1 MYYYISGILALCTPT
16 MAVIDCSGV
25 GYKLTISANTLS
37 KLAGKD
43 GTKVKLYTYFSV
55 REDAQEL
62 YGFFTEEEHLAFTM
76 LISVS
81 GVGPKAA
88 IAILSVLTPEKL
100 SLAIST
106 GNAKEISKAQGVGAK
121 TAARVVLELK
131 DSASKLAGEGG
142 DISVD
147 DIASKALSADSKL
160 ADVEAA
166 LTVLG
171 YSRSEIAYAL
181 KGVDKSLD
189 AEEIIRLA
197 LRNLMK

>member
-1 MYYYISGILALCTPT
+1 MFYYISGTLALTTPT

-43 GTKVKLYTYFSV
+43 GTRVKLYTYFSV

-62 YGFFTEEEHLAFTM
+62 YGFFTEEEQLAFTM

-131 DSASKLAGEGG
+131 DSAGKLAG
-142 DISVD
+142 DSDVASYDSVD
-147 DIASKALSADSKL
+147 NVISSDSKL

-171 YSRSEIAYAL
+171 YSRSEVAFAL
-181 KGVDKSLD
+181 RGVDKSLD

>member
-1 MYYYISGILALCTPT
+1 MFYYISGTLALCTPT
-16 MAVIDCSGV
+16 VAVIDCSGV

-131 DSASKLAGEGG
+131 DSAGKLAG
-142 DISVD
+142 DSDVTSYDSVD
-147 DIASKALSADSKL
+147 TVISSDSKL

-171 YSRSEIAYAL
+171 YSRSEVAYSL
-181 KGVDKSLD
+181 RGVDKSLD

>member
-1 MYYYISGILALCTPT
+1 MFYYISGTLAICTPT

-37 KLAGKD
+37 KLAGKEN
-43 GTKVKLYTYFSV
+43 GKVKLYTYFSV

-76 LISVS
+76 LIGVS
-81 GVGPKAA
+81 GIGPKAA

-106 GNAKEISKAQGVGAK
+106 GDAKAISKAQGVGAK

-131 DSASKLAGEGG
+131 DKAGSLAG
-142 DISVD
+142 DTTPDFTD
-147 DIASKALSADSKL
+147 DIPSAGISDTKL

-171 YSRSEIAYAL
+171 YSRAEVAYAL
-181 KGVDKSLD
+181 RGVDKSLD
-189 AEEIIRLA
+189 TEEIIRLA

>member
-1 MYYYISGILALCTPT
+1 MFYYISGTLALTTPT

-62 YGFFTEEEHLAFTM
+62 YGFFTEEEQLAFTM

-131 DSASKLAGEGG
+131 DSAGKLAG
-142 DISVD
+142 DSD
-147 DIASKALSADSKL
+147 LSAYDSTDTAPASDSKL

-171 YSRSEIAYAL
+171 YSRSEVAYAL
-181 KGVDKSLD
+181 RGVDKSLD

>member
-1 MYYYISGILALCTPT
+1 MFYYISGTLALCTPT

-81 GVGPKAA
+81 GIGPKAA
-88 IAILSVLTPEKL
+88 ISILSVMTPEKL
-100 SLAIST
+100 SFAIST
-106 GNAKEISKAQGVGAK
+106 GDAKAIAKAQGVGAK

-131 DSASKLAGEGG
+131 DKVGTLTGDGETELGDTVTPAVSGSKL
-142 DISVD
+142 S
-147 DIASKALSADSKL
+147 
-160 ADVEAA
+160 DVEAA

-171 YSRSEIAYAL
+171 YSRPEIAYAL
-181 KGVDKSLD
+181 KGVDTSLD
-189 AEEIIRLA
+189 TEEIIRLA
-197 LRNLMK
+197 LRSLMK

>member
-1 MYYYISGILALCTPT
+1 MFYYISGTLAICTPT
-16 MAVIDCSGV
+16 MAVIDCTGV

-37 KLAGKD
+37 RLAGKE
-43 GTKVKLYTYFSV
+43 GTAVKLYTYFSV

-81 GVGPKAA
+81 GIGPKAA

-100 SLAIST
+100 SVAIST
-106 GNAKEISKAQGVGAK
+106 GDAKAISKAQGVGAK

-131 DSASKLAGEGG
+131 DRVGSLAGDGEAFDDG
-142 DISVD
+142 DIPVMTTS
-147 DIASKALSADSKL
+147 DSKFS
-160 ADVEAA
+160 DVEAA

-171 YSRSEIAYAL
+171 YSRAEIAYAL
-181 KGVDKSLD
+181 RGVDRTLD
-189 AEEIIRLA
+189 TEEIIRLA

>member
-1 MYYYISGILALCTPT
+1 MFYYISGILALTTPT

-62 YGFFTEEEHLAFTM
+62 YGFFTEEEQLAFTM

-131 DSASKLAGEGG
+131 DSAGKLAG
-142 DISVD
+142 DSD
-147 DIASKALSADSKL
+147 LSAYDSTDTAPASDSKL
-160 ADVEAA
+160 SDVEAA

-171 YSRSEIAYAL
+171 YSRSEVAFAL
-181 KGVDKSLD
+181 RGVDKSLD

>member
-1 MYYYISGILALCTPT
+1 MFYYISGTLALCTPT

-131 DSASKLAGEGG
+131 DSAGKLAGDSDVASY
-142 DISVD
+142 DIVD
-147 DIASKALSADSKL
+147 SPVSSDSKL

-171 YSRSEIAYAL
+171 YSRSEVAYSL
-181 KGVDKSLD
+181 RGVDKSLD

>member
-1 MYYYISGILALCTPT
+1 MFYYISGTLALCTPT

-131 DSASKLAGEGG
+131 DSAGKLAG
-142 DISVD
+142 DNDVTSYDSVD
-147 DIASKALSADSKL
+147 TVISSDSKL

-171 YSRSEIAYAL
+171 YSRSEVAYSL
-181 KGVDKSLD
+181 RGVDKSLD

>member
-1 MYYYISGILALCTPT
+1 MFYYISGTLAICTPT

-37 KLAGKD
+37 KLAGKEN
-43 GTKVKLYTYFSV
+43 TKVKLFTYFSV

-62 YGFFTEEEHLAFTM
+62 YGFFTEEEQLAFTM

-81 GVGPKAA
+81 GIGPKAA

-106 GNAKEISKAQGVGAK
+106 GDAKAIAKAQGVGAK

-131 DSASKLAGEGG
+131 DKAGTLAGGDDSSADDTLISAISSPSKL
-142 DISVD
+142 S
-147 DIASKALSADSKL
+147 
-160 ADVEAA
+160 DVEAA

-171 YSRSEIAYAL
+171 YSRPEIAYAL
-181 KGVDKSLD
+181 RGVDTSLD
-189 AEEIIRLA
+189 TEDIIRLA
-197 LRNLMK
+197 LRSLMK

>member
-1 MYYYISGILALCTPT
+1 MFYYISGILALCTPT

-37 KLAGKD
+37 KLAGKEN
-43 GTKVKLYTYFSV
+43 TKVKLYTYFSV

-81 GVGPKAA
+81 GIGPKAA
-88 IAILSVLTPEKL
+88 TSILSVLTPEKL
-100 SLAIST
+100 SFAIST
-106 GNAKEISKAQGVGAK
+106 GDAKAIAKAQGVGAK

-131 DSASKLAGEGG
+131 DKIGTLAGVGEADLVGG
-142 DISVD
+142 TANPAV
-147 DIASKALSADSKL
+147 LGGKL

-171 YSRSEIAYAL
+171 YSRPEISYAL
-181 KGVDKSLD
+181 KGVDTSLD
-189 AEEIIRLA
+189 TEEMIRLA
-197 LRNLMK
+197 LRSLMR

>member
-1 MYYYISGILALCTPT
+1 MFYYISGILALTTPT

-131 DSASKLAGEGG
+131 DSAGKLAGDSDVASYDSVETV
-142 DISVD
+142 IS
-147 DIASKALSADSKL
+147 SDSKL

-171 YSRSEIAYAL
+171 YSRSEVAYSL
-181 KGVDKSLD
+181 RGVDKSLD

>member
-1 MYYYISGILALCTPT
+1 MFYYISGTLALCTPT

-131 DSASKLAGEGG
+131 DSAGKLAG
-142 DISVD
+142 DSDVASYDSVD
-147 DIASKALSADSKL
+147 TVISSDSKL

-171 YSRSEIAYAL
+171 YSRSEVAYSL
-181 KGVDKSLD
+181 RGVDKSLD

>member
-1 MYYYISGILALCTPT
+1 MFYYISGTLALCTPT

-131 DSASKLAGEGG
+131 DSAGKLAG
-142 DISVD
+142 DSDVAFYDSVD
-147 DIASKALSADSKL
+147 TVISSDSKL

-171 YSRSEIAYAL
+171 YSRSEVAYSL
-181 KGVDKSLD
+181 RGVDKSLD

>member
-1 MYYYISGILALCTPT
+1 MFYYISGTLAICTPT

-37 KLAGKD
+37 SLAGKEN
-43 GTKVKLYTYFSV
+43 TKVKLFTYFSV

-62 YGFFTEEEHLAFTM
+62 YGFFTEEEQLAFTM

-81 GVGPKAA
+81 GIGPKAA
-88 IAILSVLTPEKL
+88 ISILSVLTPEKL

-106 GNAKEISKAQGVGAK
+106 GDAKAIAKAQGVGAK

-131 DSASKLAGEGG
+131 DKAGTLAGGDASFADDTPVGAISSPSKL
-142 DISVD
+142 S
-147 DIASKALSADSKL
+147 
-160 ADVEAA
+160 DVEAA

-171 YSRSEIAYAL
+171 YSRPEIAYAL
-181 KGVDKSLD
+181 RGVDTSLD
-189 AEEIIRLA
+189 TEEIIRLA
-197 LRNLMK
+197 LRSLMK

>member
-1 MYYYISGILALCTPT
+1 MFYYISGTLAICTPT

-81 GVGPKAA
+81 GIGPKAA

-106 GNAKEISKAQGVGAK
+106 GDAKAIARAQGVGAK

-131 DSASKLAGEGG
+131 DKAGTLAGDTASDFTD
-142 DISVD
+142 DIS
-147 DIASKALSADSKL
+147 SAGISDTKL

-171 YSRSEIAYAL
+171 YSRAEVVYAL
-181 KGVDKSLD
+181 RGVDKSLD
-189 AEEIIRLA
+189 TEEIIRLA

>member
-1 MYYYISGILALCTPT
+1 MFYYISGILALCTPT

-37 KLAGKD
+37 KLVGKD

-62 YGFFTEEEHLAFTM
+62 YGFFSEEEHLAFTM

-131 DSASKLAGEGG
+131 DSASKLAGEGEV
-142 DISVD
+142 SVED
-147 DIASKALSADSKL
+147 DAAFAVSADSKL

-189 AEEIIRLA
+189 DQEIIRLA

>member
-1 MYYYISGILALCTPT
+1 MFYYISGTLALCTPT

-131 DSASKLAGEGG
+131 DSAGKLAGDSDVASYDSVETV
-142 DISVD
+142 IS
-147 DIASKALSADSKL
+147 SDSKL

-171 YSRSEIAYAL
+171 YSRSEVAYSL
-181 KGVDKSLD
+181 RGVDKSLD

>member
-1 MYYYISGILALCTPT
+1 MFYYISGTLALTTPT

-62 YGFFTEEEHLAFTM
+62 YGFFTEEEQLAFTM

-131 DSASKLAGEGG
+131 DSAGKLAG
-142 DISVD
+142 DSD
-147 DIASKALSADSKL
+147 LSAYDSTDTAPASDSKL
-160 ADVEAA
+160 SDVEAA

-171 YSRSEIAYAL
+171 YSRSEVAFAL
-181 KGVDKSLD
+181 RGVDKSLD

>member
-1 MYYYISGILALCTPT
+1 MFYYISGTLALTTPT

-62 YGFFTEEEHLAFTM
+62 YGFFTEEEQLAFTM

-88 IAILSVLTPEKL
+88 IAILSVLTPERL

-131 DSASKLAGEGG
+131 DSAGKLAG
-142 DISVD
+142 DSD
-147 DIASKALSADSKL
+147 LSAYDSTDTAPTSDSKL

-171 YSRSEIAYAL
+171 YSRSEVAFAL
-181 KGVDKSLD
+181 RGVDKSLD

>member
-1 MYYYISGILALCTPT
+1 MFYYISGTLALTTPT

-43 GTKVKLYTYFSV
+43 GTRVKLYTYFSV

-62 YGFFTEEEHLAFTM
+62 YGFFTEEEQLAFTM

-131 DSASKLAGEGG
+131 DSAGKLAG
-142 DISVD
+142 DSDTSAYDSVD
-147 DIASKALSADSKL
+147 TAPASDSKL

-171 YSRSEIAYAL
+171 YSRSEVAYAL
-181 KGVDKSLD
+181 RGVDKSLD

>member
-1 MYYYISGILALCTPT
+1 MFYYISGILALTTPT

-62 YGFFTEEEHLAFTM
+62 YGFFTEEEQLAFTM

-131 DSASKLAGEGG
+131 DSAGKLAGGS
-142 DISVD
+142 DLSAYDSVD
-147 DIASKALSADSKL
+147 TVVASDSKL
-160 ADVEAA
+160 SDVEAA

-171 YSRSEIAYAL
+171 YSRSEVAFAL
-181 KGVDKSLD
+181 RGVDKSLD

>member
-1 MYYYISGILALCTPT
+1 MFYYLSGTLAICTPT

-37 KLAGKD
+37 ALAGKEN
-43 GTKVKLYTYFSV
+43 TKVKLFTYLSV

-62 YGFFTEEEHLAFTM
+62 YGFSTEEEQIAFTM
-76 LISVS
+76 LIGVS
-81 GVGPKAA
+81 GIGPKAA
-88 IAILSVLTPEKL
+88 IAILSVLTPERL
-100 SLAIST
+100 SVAISS
-106 GNAKEISKAQGVGAK
+106 GDAKAIAKAQGVGAK

-131 DSASKLAGEGG
+131 DKVGALAGGDVSYAPDTFDVPSGG
-142 DISVD
+142 
-147 DIASKALSADSKL
+147 KL

-171 YSRSEIAYAL
+171 YSRPEIAYAMR
-181 KGVDKSLD
+181 GVDTGLD
-189 AEEIIRLA
+189 TEEMIRLA

>member
-1 MYYYISGILALCTPT
+1 MFYYISGTLAICTPT

-76 LISVS
+76 LIGVS
-81 GVGPKAA
+81 GIGPKAA
-88 IAILSVLTPEKL
+88 ISILSTLTPEKL
-100 SLAIST
+100 SLAISA
-106 GNAKEISKAQGVGAK
+106 GDAKAIAKAQGVGAK

-131 DSASKLAGEGG
+131 DKAGTLAGETDTVLGG
-142 DISVD
+142 GETFAATDG
-147 DIASKALSADSKL
+147 KLS
-160 ADVEAA
+160 DVEAA

-171 YSRSEIAYAL
+171 YSRAEVVYAL
-181 KGVDKSLD
+181 RGVDKSLD
-189 AEEIIRLA
+189 TEEIIRLA

>member
-1 MYYYISGILALCTPT
+1 MYYYISGTLALTTPT
-16 MAVIDCSGV
+16 FAVIDCAGV

-43 GTKVKLYTYFSV
+43 NTKVKLYTYFSV

-81 GVGPKAA
+81 GIGPKAA
-88 IAILSVLTPEKL
+88 ISILSVLTPEKL
-100 SLAIST
+100 SLAISS

-131 DSASKLAGEGG
+131 DVAGRIAGDSSDTDNGG
-142 DISVD
+142 FVGTPMT
-147 DIASKALSADSKL
+147 ADSKL

-171 YSRSEIAYAL
+171 YSRSEVAYAL

>member
-1 MYYYISGILALCTPT
+1 MFYYISGTLALCTPT

-88 IAILSVLTPEKL
+88 IALLSVLTPEKL

-131 DSASKLAGEGG
+131 DSAGKLAG
-142 DISVD
+142 DSDVASYDSVD
-147 DIASKALSADSKL
+147 TVISSDSKL

-171 YSRSEIAYAL
+171 YSRSEVAYSL
-181 KGVDKSLD
+181 RGIDKSLD

>member
-1 MYYYISGILALCTPT
+1 MFYYISGILALTTPT

-62 YGFFTEEEHLAFTM
+62 YGFFTEEEQLAFTM

-106 GNAKEISKAQGVGAK
+106 GNAKEISKAQG
-121 TAARVVLELK
+121 L
-131 DSASKLAGEGG
+131 
-142 DISVD
+142 DISNVLYTNFLE
-147 DIASKALSADSKL
+147 KA
-160 ADVEAA
+160 
-166 LTVLG
+166 T
-171 YSRSEIAYAL
+171 EIL
-181 KGVDKSLD
+181 L
-189 AEEIIRLA
+189 EIGCYFQE
-197 LRNLMK
+197 NPV

>member
-1 MYYYISGILALCTPT
+1 MFYYISGTLALTTPT

-62 YGFFTEEEHLAFTM
+62 YGFFTEEEQLAFTM

-121 TAARVVLELK
+121 TAARVVLELNSK
-131 DSASKLAGEGG
+131 LGGSDSLESLISSASFKVSFV
-142 DISVD
+142 IFSF
-147 DIASKALSADSKL
+147 INCF
-160 ADVEAA
+160 
-166 LTVLG
+166 
-171 YSRSEIAYAL
+171 
-181 KGVDKSLD
+181 SL
-189 AEEIIRLA
+189 
-197 LRNLMK
+197 